1 MNTSACM
8 MIYHCQFL
16 KQNTCGNNPTISG
29 NKFNYMWQS
38 IQLQVVINP
47 TTSGNEFNFKLQVVI
62 NTTTNVNK

>member
-47 TTSGNEFNFKLQVVI
+47 TTSGNEKN
-62 NTTTNVNK
+62 